1 VLAAGTGSS
10 EALRG
15 ASEKDLG
22 NLSGDELKR
31 ARHVVREN
39 ARVLEG
45 VRALGA
51 GDFTGF
57 GRLMYGSHRSLR
69 DDYEVSTSEL
79 DEGVELA
86 REAGALG
93 ARLTGAGFG
102 GCALALVAADEADGL
117 ASSVRRRFEE
127 EGFEEPAF
135 YEFRPA
141 TGAEVAA

>member
-10 EALRG
+10 EALRN

-45 VRALGA
+45 VRTLGA
-51 GDFTGF
+51 GDFTDF

-69 DDYEVSTSEL
+69 DD
-79 DEGVELA
+79 
-86 REAGALG
+86 
-93 ARLTGAGFG
+93 
-102 GCALALVAADEADGL
+102 
-117 ASSVRRRFEE
+117 
-127 EGFEEPAF
+127 
-135 YEFRPA
+135 
-141 TGAEVAA
+141 